1 MDQTGVIPESP
12 HRHVPAAT
20 PHPAR
25 ACYRDD
31 ARPVAIA
38 HRGGAGLAPENTM
51 TAFARSYA
59 LGFRYLETDVRLTA
73 DGVCVLFHD
82 AGTRRLTGVPGRLDR
97 FTWAQLRRLSV
108 FGVEPV
114 ARLEDL
120 LQAFPDA
127 RLALDLKD
135 PRAIGRI
142 AALVRGF
149 AAHERIC
156 LAGSADQWLADA
168 RAVIGSGVAT
178 AMGWQSTVR
187 LVAAARLGH
196 RPRGVIAAPYVHIPL
211 RLHGVPVFWDRLV
224 AMAADRG
231 SAVVVWTVDEPTTMA
246 RLLDAGVHAVITDRP
261 DLLREV
267 LVARDAWRPG
277 QPACGDV
284 SRPAATS
291 ARLRQAGPR

>member
-1 MDQTGVIPESP
+1 MDETGVIPENR
-12 HRHVPAAT
+12 HRHDPAAPGPT
-20 PHPAR
+20 RAR
-25 ACYRDD
+25 YHDD
-31 ARPVAIA
+31 AHPVAIA
-38 HRGGAGLAPENTM
+38 HRGGAGLAPENTIA
-51 TAFARSYA
+51 AFAQSYA
-59 LGFRYLETDVRLTA
+59 LGLRYLETDVRLTA

-97 FTWAQLRRLSV
+97 FTWAELRRLTV

-142 AALVRGF
+142 AALVRSL

-168 RAVIGSGVAT
+168 RAVLGPAVAT

-187 LVAAARLGH
+187 LVAAARSGY
-196 RPRGVIAAPYVHIPL
+196 RPRGVVPAPYVHVPL
-211 RLHGVPVFWDRLV
+211 RLHGVPVFLDRLV
-224 AMAADRG
+224 AMAAELG
-231 SAVVVWTVDEPTTMA
+231 SRAVVWTVDDPATMTN
-246 RLLDAGVHAVITDRP
+246 LLDAGVHAIITDRP

-267 LVARDAWRPG
+267 LVARDAWRP
-277 QPACGDV
+277 P
-284 SRPAATS
+284 SRA
-291 ARLRQAGPR
+291 